1 MKFFIKLKR
10 DWPLYVIY
18 LIMTL
23 FALTCILP
31 MLNILAVSLSD
42 KATVMGGLVNFW
54 PKNFNFESYKYVLS
68 QKSFWNSFLIAIY
81 RVVLGCGINFI
92 LTVLTAYPLSKSNR
106 EFKIRTAWTWFMF
119 ITTIV
124 SGGLIPYYI
133 LIYNVLHINNKIW
146 ALVLPTALPVFN
158 VVLLLNF
165 FRTIPKEL
173 TESAQLDGASH
184 FIILFAIYIP
194 VSIAPI
200 MTVTLFTVLSHWNSW
215 FDGMIYMDNVTKYPL
230 ASYLQRIIIQQDD
243 SFLQQIAGIN
253 NVSGE
258 TTRAAQIFVAI
269 LPILLIYP
277 FMQKYFEKGIL
288 VWSVKG

>member
-1 MKFFIKLKR
+1 MKLFIKLKR

-119 ITTIV
+119 ITTII

-200 MTVTLFTVLSHWNSW
+200 MTVTLFTCCRT
-215 FDGMIYMDNVTKYPL
+215 GT
-230 ASYLQRIIIQQDD
+230 
-243 SFLQQIAGIN
+243 AGL
-253 NVSGE
+253 
-258 TTRAAQIFVAI
+258 TA
-269 LPILLIYP
+269 
-277 FMQKYFEKGIL
+277 
-288 VWSVKG
+288 

>member
-1 MKFFIKLKR
+1 MKFVLKLKQN
-10 DWPLYVIY
+10 WPIYVIY
-18 LIMTL
+18 CFMTL

-42 KATVMGGLVNFW
+42 KASVMGGMVNFI
-54 PKNFNFESYKYVLS
+54 PKNFNLESYKYVLFQS
-68 QKSFWNSFLIAIY
+68 AFWNSFLITVY
-81 RVVLGCGINFI
+81 RVVLGCAINFV
-92 LTVLTAYPLSKSNR
+92 LTVITAYPLSKSNR
-106 EFKIRTAWTWFMF
+106 ELKIRTAWTWFMF

-133 LIYNVLHINNKIW
+133 LIYNFLHINNTIL

-173 TESAQLDGASH
+173 TESAMIDGASH
-184 FIILFAIYIP
+184 WVILFRIYIP
-194 VSIAPI
+194 LSVAPI
-200 MTVTLFTVLSHWNSW
+200 LTVTLFTVLSHWNSW
-215 FDGMIYMDNVTKYPL
+215 FDGMIYMDNVTNYPL
-230 ASYLQRIIIQQDD
+230 ATYLQRIIIQQDD
-243 SFLQQIAGIN
+243 SFLQALEGIN
-253 NVSGE
+253 KVSGE

-269 LPILLIYP
+269 LPIVLIYP

-288 VWSVKG
+288 IGSVKG